1 MSHQTHY
8 RSYRGRVFT
17 GQMTQTTVSKQW
29 SRPSLNLVKI
39 SPVQSVKC
47 NTPMLKVK
55 GSVSRSHSKCQL
67 ITDISVPYRKL
78 ESLNLMTTSEFWS
91 EAGKWQCVCVCVCTC
106 STNWAKNIP
115 QWLAQLERPSSCNA
129 SQLPSFLVIRPPNV
143 SREGLKF
150 YQRTFFT
157 SFFIFY
163 QTTVLSSHA
172 VDSHQMY
179 SGSSVIGKASTTGIE
194 ISPTTS
200 VIFTGV

>member
-91 EAGKWQCVCVCVCTC
+91 EAGKWQCVCVCVCAHAAQIEPKTSHNDLHSLSGHQAAMHRSC
-106 STNWAKNIP
+106 HLSWLLGHQTLVGKVLSFTNE
-115 QWLAQLERPSSCNA
+115 LSLLLS
-129 SQLPSFLVIRPPNV
+129 LFFIRPPCSAATQLIAIKCIPEV
-143 SREGLKF
+143 QS
-150 YQRTFFT
+150 
-157 SFFIFY
+157 
-163 QTTVLSSHA
+163 
-172 VDSHQMY
+172 
-179 SGSSVIGKASTTGIE
+179 
-194 ISPTTS
+194 
-200 VIFTGV
+200 